1 METGTSLNMAS
12 RKHPLHFD
20 ALFHNLVAAGE
31 QTGILENLLAR
42 LAIYKEKTL
51 AIKVKIKSD
60 LF

>member
-1 METGTSLNMAS
+1 MAS